1 MIGAS
6 AIFPYIVSSGL
17 SFAPASDGGVLVPGM
32 LPFWTALAA
41 FLILGE
47 KLDKYVELDCLLY
60 LLERAIG
67 WLCKQILFNSDEG
80 VWRAIFFLLG
90 QDYLL
95 SIQLFFG
102 KVDLLLFTVF

>member
-17 SFAPASDGGVLVPGM
+17 SFAPASDGGVLAPGM

-47 KLDKYVELDCLLY
+47 KLDQIRRAGLFVY
-60 LLERAIG
+60 LLGRYWFVYGKYYLILTKECGGAI
-67 WLCKQILFNSDEG
+67 F
-80 VWRAIFFLLG
+80 FFLLG
-90 QDYLL
+90 LDYLL
-95 SIQLFFG
+95 SIQLFFD